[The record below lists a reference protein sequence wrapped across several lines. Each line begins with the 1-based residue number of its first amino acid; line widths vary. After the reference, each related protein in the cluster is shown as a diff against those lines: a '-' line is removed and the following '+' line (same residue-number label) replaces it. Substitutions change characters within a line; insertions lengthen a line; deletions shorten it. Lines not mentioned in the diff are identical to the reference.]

1 MEGFLKEID
10 QCHGLENFSTGGGMG
25 RYSMDKIEID
35 ALSWLPKLKCV
46 SVQLVPEHLQIFG
59 LAQPQNDDIILSSFL
74 TNTCFEELE
83 FLNLEKNEALNI
95 EKLNCLANRSCPK
108 LNALKLDLCKNLN
121 LNDEVL
127 EKLIGNCPNLEI
139 TSLLK
144 VQVDDLSDELIYKL
158 LAKPIILNSISEETF
173 CAKIHQEQH
182 SIKWTSSRSKPPQS
196 TKNDQ
201 GECNWFRGRWWPVQY
216 HLKMPF
222 FGTIW
227 ILPKS
232 RLVSNFCAII
242 TGPPQA
248 VKMAP
253 KFKTSLDFGRIQ
265 ILPKNGIFKNCEL
278 K

>member
-1 MEGFLKEID
+1 M
-10 QCHGLENFSTGGGMG
+10 
-25 RYSMDKIEID
+25 
-35 ALSWLPKLKCV
+35 KCV

-158 LAKPIILNSISEETF
+158 LAKPIILNSISEE
-173 CAKIHQEQH
+173 KRRSVQKYIRNNIPLNEHPPDQNHLSQQRM
-182 SIKWTSSRSKPPQS
+182 IKVNVT
-196 TKNDQ
+196 DL
-201 GECNWFRGRWWPVQY
+201 EDVDD
-216 HLKMPF
+216 PF
-222 FGTIW
+222 
-227 ILPKS
+227 
-232 RLVSNFCAII
+232 NII
-242 TGPPQA
+242 
-248 VKMAP
+248 
-253 KFKTSLDFGRIQ
+253 
-265 ILPKNGIFKNCEL
+265 
-278 K
+278 